1 MPSISNAEGTC
12 GRSVRHARDINL
24 VLEVEAALK
33 RLHSTE
39 QYALPRLGDVQLI
52 AKELG
57 ICRQA
62 VGFALRALG
71 CTTPDTDPR
80 YYAVRKSLTKDVYDY
95 LEAMQPYSY
104 SCEELLCGRDHRAF
118 VARMRKTYEVSGTT
132 MSCWIGAIVIA
143 RELAMRGKSARS
155 ISAIDG
161 KEKSVEPQIVTAA
174 NVITQEVATV
184 NISTKPN
191 QTNNPETLDQE
202 TSGSQQAKV
211 EMSHVNLQVYQYLDL
226 ELVLAIRQFVQA
238 WRTQPENG
246 RITHTKIARALGVS
260 NRIVSCAY
268 QALNW
273 KINSSSAE
281 STFDSV
287 RDELTHRLQEFNAVH
302 VGASRR
308 SPEYRQFFLGLCR
321 HYNVAATTMHYWL
334 TAVKL
339 GAEVKAH
346 DAAIATTAAAVE
358 DSTKECAIAKAE
370 DEDEDK
376 DKDEDEDEDG
386 SDMDI
391 VGQENEEAEEPA
403 EEPKPSDNALVMQII
418 KSIERVSVV
427 LITALA
433 IIVWHYLQIK
443 SGH

>member
-1 MPSISNAEGTC
+1 MSITGNAERTC
-12 GRSVRHARDINL
+12 GRTVRHARDINL

-33 RLHSTE
+33 RRHSTE
-39 QYALPRLGDVQLI
+39 QYTLPGLGDIQLI

-62 VGFALRALG
+62 VSFALRALDL
-71 CTTPDTDPR
+71 TTPDTDPR
-80 YYAVRKSLTKDVYDY
+80 YYAVRESLTKDVYDY
-95 LEAMQPYSY
+95 LKAMQPYSY

-174 NVITQEVATV
+174 NVITQEVASMNT
-184 NISTKPN
+184 STKPN
-191 QTNNPETLDQE
+191 QTNNTEINDQE
-202 TSGSQQAKV
+202 ASGSHQTKA
-211 EMSHVNLQVYQYLDL
+211 EMPRVNLQAYQYLDL
-226 ELVLAIRQFVQA
+226 DLVLAVRQFVQA
-238 WRTQPENG
+238 WRTQPTNG
-246 RITHTKIARALGVS
+246 RITHTKIARALGIS

-281 STFDSV
+281 STFDSI
-287 RDELTHRLQEFNAVH
+287 RDELTHRLQEFNTVH

-308 SPEYRQFFLGLCR
+308 SPEYRQFFLDLCR

-346 DAAIATTAAAVE
+346 DAAAEHLARIAEEPDDNSDERMDDYMNEEDEEAAADYHW
-358 DSTKECAIAKAE
+358 DSDT
-370 DEDEDK
+370 
-376 DKDEDEDEDG
+376 
-386 SDMDI
+386 
-391 VGQENEEAEEPA
+391 QENEEHEEPE
-403 EEPKPSDNALVMQII
+403 EEPKPSDNTTVIQLI

-427 LITALA
+427 LIIALTAFALL
-433 IIVWHYLQIK
+433 YLLIK
-443 SGH
+443 GH